1 LVFVTSMLFDSLL
14 DDIVYTPVIS
24 VKDFI

>member
-1 LVFVTSMLFDSLL
+1 VFVTSMLFDSLL